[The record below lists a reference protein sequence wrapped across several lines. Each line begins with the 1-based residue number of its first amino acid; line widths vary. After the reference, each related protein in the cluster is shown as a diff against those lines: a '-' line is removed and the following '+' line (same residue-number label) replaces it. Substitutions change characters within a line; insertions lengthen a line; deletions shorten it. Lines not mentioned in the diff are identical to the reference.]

1 MEEYSA
7 EQRHEMS
14 PKSSQEDFFSTW
26 ATQANKHAGGVARAC
41 GRAIASASN
50 EETFKPYMMQ
60 IQSKAYLELIETTG
74 SGIDNND
81 EVAPYCI
88 GFVLRRPF
96 S

>member
-1 MEEYSA
+1 MANADLALEALPSGQIRSKQLSMEEYSA

-14 PKSSQEDFFSTW
+14 PKLSQEDFFSTW

-60 IQSKAYLELIETTG
+60 ML
-74 SGIDNND
+74 
-81 EVAPYCI
+81 
-88 GFVLRRPF
+88 
-96 S
+96 

>member
-14 PKSSQEDFFSTW
+14 LKLSQEDFFSTW

-60 IQSKAYLELIETTG
+60 MLL
-74 SGIDNND
+74 
-81 EVAPYCI
+81 
-88 GFVLRRPF
+88 
-96 S
+96 